1 MDELWRR
8 NEERRGRAE
17 GRERESQVRFSFC
30 TLRFPV
36 CRVDGPRTLNGK
48 EYDNVLSCLN
58 SSDSWIEVEEMKM
71 ALLNNIK

>member
-1 MDELWRR
+1 MKSDE
-8 NEERRGRAE
+8 EEPKGGRG
-17 GRERESQVRFSFC
+17 RESQVRFSFC

-36 CRVDGPRTLNGK
+36 CRVDGARTLNRK

>member
-1 MDELWRR
+1 MKSDE
-8 NEERRGRAE
+8 EEPKGGRGRAKY
-17 GRERESQVRFSFC
+17 GSHFVLFISFVG
-30 TLRFPV
+30 LV
-36 CRVDGPRTLNGK
+36 CRVDGARTLNRK